1 MNFLQCLSNCP
12 VLIAVV
18 FIATLSSCTLE
29 QTTRIQSPDDR
40 VRLEFSLSDE
50 GTPRYIVTHSGETV
64 IDTSSLGFE
73 FKNQPGLRN
82 GLEIVRT
89 RTRTRNNTWQPVW
102 GQRNEIDNHYRELL
116 VELREQPEPGRTLHI
131 RFRVYNDGIGFRFE
145 FPDQT
150 AMDSVNIM
158 REYTRFNLPGDHT
171 AWWIP
176 ADYDSY
182 EYVYETTKVSEIDAS
197 NYREQNKRP
206 DRQIANFSAV
216 NTPVA
221 LETGSGLYLSLHEAD
236 LTDYAGMTLAV
247 RVNHDLESE
256 LVPWADGVK
265 VKTSVPFVTPWR
277 TVQIGESPGDLIES
291 NLIVNLNDPSVLD
304 DTSWIEPMK
313 YTGIWW
319 EMHVGK
325 SSWNIGELAEGSY
338 GEIGAE
344 SNHGATTD
352 NAKRYID
359 FTSGAGLR
367 GMLVEGWNTG
377 WEFWGTDTVGF
388 FDFTTPYPDFDLE
401 EAADYARDN
410 DVALIGHHE
419 TSGQAAHYE
428 TRLDTAFALY
438 RSLGIHAVKTGYA
451 GAIVPEGEYH
461 HGQYMVRH
469 HQKVAEIAARYQIMV
484 NAHEPVKPT
493 GKRRTYPNFMTREGV
508 RGMEYNAWS
517 EGNPP
522 EHTTILPFT
531 RVLGGP
537 VDYTPG
543 IFDIEF
549 DEYRDREQVHSTLA
563 NQLALYVVL
572 YSPMQ
577 MAADLPQN
585 YKTDDQFHPAFRFIR
600 DVGVDWDHTRVLDAA
615 IGDYLTVARKQRG
628 TENWFVGSVTD
639 EEARDVTV
647 DLGFLNS
654 GTTYEATI
662 YRDGENAGW
671 DTNPT
676 SYEIETREVD
686 NSTLLNLH
694 LAPGGGAAI
703 SLEPGM

>member
-1 MNFLQCLSNCP
+1 MNFLRRFPSCR
-12 VLIAVV
+12 VLIAAVL
-18 FIATLSSCTLE
+18 IATLSSCTMDN
-29 QTTRIQSPDDR
+29 TTRIQSPDARITLD
-40 VRLEFSLSDE
+40 FSLSE
-50 GTPRYIVTHSGETV
+50 SGTPRYTVSRAGEMV
-64 IDTSSLGFE
+64 IDTSSLGFS
-73 FKNQPGLRN
+73 FRDQPDLRDEMELVN
-82 GLEIVRT
+82 GRT
-89 RTRTRNNTWQPVW
+89 RSHNETWQPVW
-102 GQRNEIDNHYRELL
+102 GQQDEIVNRYNELL
-116 VELREQPEPGRTLHI
+116 VVLRERETPNRRMNL
-131 RFRVYNDGIGFRFE
+131 RFRIYDDGFGFRYE
-145 FPDQT
+145 FPEQPG
-150 AMDSVNIM
+150 MDSVNIM
-158 REYTRFNLPGDHT
+158 REYTRFNLPEDHT

-182 EYVYETTKVSEIDAS
+182 EYVYETTMVSEIDAS
-197 NYREQNKRP
+197 KYKEENQRP
-206 DRQIANFSAV
+206 DRQIDNFNAA

-221 LETGSGLYLSLHEAD
+221 LKTDAGLYLSIHEAD
-236 LTDYAGMTLAV
+236 LTDYAGMTVAV
-247 RVNHDLESE
+247 REDHNFESE

-265 VKTSVPFVTPWR
+265 VKTAAPFVTPWR
-277 TVQIGESPGDLIES
+277 TVQIGASPGDLIES
-291 NLIVNLNDPSVLD
+291 NLIVNLNEPRQVEDV
-304 DTSWIEPMK
+304 SWIEPMK

-319 EMHVGK
+319 EMHIGK
-325 SSWNIGELAEGSY
+325 TSWNIGELAEGSY

-344 SNHGATTD
+344 SNHGATTE

-359 FTSGAGLR
+359 FNAESGIR

-401 EAADYARDN
+401 EVAGYAREN
-410 DVALIGHHE
+410 GVALIGHHE

-451 GAIVPEGEYH
+451 GAIVPKGEYH

-469 HQKVAEIAARYQIMV
+469 HQKVVETAARYRIMV

-493 GKRRTYPNFMTREGV
+493 GKRRTWPNFMTREGV

-543 IFDIEF
+543 IFDIQF
-549 DEYRDREQVHSTLA
+549 DEYRDEEQVHSTLA

-577 MAADLPQN
+577 MAADLPVN
-585 YKTDDQFHPAFRFIR
+585 YQSDGELHPAFQFIR
-600 DVGVDWDHTRVLDAA
+600 EVAVDWEETRMLNAE
-615 IGDYLTVARKQRG
+615 IGDFVTIARKAKG
-628 TENWFVGSVTD
+628 SDDWFVGSVTD
-639 EEARDVTV
+639 ENEREVEIPLD
-647 DLGFLNS
+647 FLDEDA
-654 GTTYEATI
+654 TYEATI
-662 YRDGENAGW
+662 YRDGQDAGW
-671 DTNPT
+671 DSNPT

-686 NSTLLNLH
+686 YSTVLTLY

-703 SLEPGM
+703 SLKPGL